1 MPAELVTRSVRMPRR
16 ARYLVPRGLPRRGEF
31 LAACAVVIIGVHVL
45 FAQLTLVIAVACYLT
60 GKATRW
66 RTSWLLVPAAAA
78 IVWMLVVGPGAAA
91 AGFIAGPAQVVG
103 YLTAS
108 GHQAG
113 HLLHPGA
120 AFAGAGS
127 WLARQLPLAI
137 LAGTAE
143 AALASWLSWLHTDEW
158 DLPQARPGLLVAG
171 RRAAAF
177 RSMRAGRVVTRDG
190 CCVGVAPASGSRV
203 TVSWPE
209 LEGGAL
215 ICGSAGPDLRNA
227 SLRVVQAALRRR
239 KPVLAVDFTG
249 DPGMPGQLT
258 AACAAAG
265 VPLQVLDLNSG
276 ASYYEPFRSGDPA
289 DRAALVAGMLN
300 WDGPGSQHRRSCV
313 AYLTDVFELL
323 DAAPGDPRVP
333 VLDEVIHLLD
343 PAALQARVGYVPAS
357 YPRHA
362 VLAERTRVSASIVA
376 AEPVTTAAMSR
387 QLRALRAS
395 GAGRYLGQ
403 PVGRQL
409 RAIDLNRT
417 VSERTA
423 VLFRLGAPGT
433 GLGGPGTGLGGPGA
447 DAAGM
452 LTRLVCQDM
461 LQLAARQQAAGVPAD
476 GVIVLA
482 GCEVMAE
489 ETLRGMFAAG
499 PGAGLA
505 VLATT
510 TSGEAACALAERPN
524 VLLVHRMTDQA
535 AAGRLAAVTPGTVA
549 AEDLLALADGE
560 FLLAVSQPGR
570 LVPRA
575 LAGVKETWRP
585 SDSR

>member
-1 MPAELVTRSVRMPRR
+1 MPAEVVTRSLRMPRR

-31 LAACAVVIIGVHVL
+31 LAACAVVIIGLHVL

-66 RTSWLLVPAAAA
+66 RASWLLLPAAAA
-78 IVWMLVVGPGAAA
+78 IVWMLAVGPGAAA
-91 AGFIAGPAQVVG
+91 AGFIAGPAQIVD
-103 YLTAS
+103 YLTA
-108 GHQAG
+108 AG

-120 AFAGAGS
+120 AFAGAGN
-127 WLARQLPLAI
+127 WLPRQLPLAI
-137 LAGTAE
+137 LAGAAE

-158 DLPQARPGLLVAG
+158 DLPQARPGLLVAV

-177 RSMRAGRVVTRDG
+177 RSMSAGRVVTRDG

-227 SLRVVQAALRRR
+227 SLRVVHAALRRR

-258 AACAAAG
+258 GACTAAG

-313 AYLTDVFELL
+313 AYLADVFELL
-323 DAAPGDPRVP
+323 DAVPGDPRVP

-343 PAALQARVGYVPAS
+343 PAALQARAGYVPVS
-357 YPRHA
+357 HPRHA
-362 VLAERTRVSASIVA
+362 VLAERTRMSASIVT
-376 AEPVTTAAMSR
+376 AEPVTTAAMLR

-395 GAGRYLGQ
+395 GTGRYLGQ

-409 RAIDLNRT
+409 RAIDLSRT

-423 VLFRLGAPGT
+423 VLFRLGGPEP
-433 GLGGPGTGLGGPGA
+433 GLGGPDPRLSGPGT
-447 DAAGM
+447 DAAAM

-482 GCEVMAE
+482 GCEAMAE
-489 ETLRGMFAAG
+489 QTLRGLFAAG
-499 PGAGLA
+499 SGAGLA

-510 TSGEAACALAERPN
+510 TSGEAACALAEQPN

-535 AAGRLAAVTPGTVA
+535 AARRLAAVMPGGGEA
-549 AEDLLALADGE
+549 AEDLQALADGE
-560 FLLAVSQPGR
+560 FMLAVSQPGR
-570 LVPRA
+570 LVKRA

-585 SDSR
+585 SGSR

>member
-1 MPAELVTRSVRMPRR
+1 
-16 ARYLVPRGLPRRGEF
+16 LPRRGEF

-45 FAQLTLVIAVACYLT
+45 FAQLALIVAVACYLT

-66 RTSWLLVPAAAA
+66 RTSWLLFPAAAA
-78 IVWMLVVGPGAAA
+78 IVWMLAVGPGAAA

-103 YLTAS
+103 YLTAG
-108 GHQAG
+108 GHQAD
-113 HLLHPGA
+113 HVLHPAA
-120 AFAGAGS
+120 AFAGAAD
-127 WLARQLPLAI
+127 WLPRQLPLAI
-137 LAGTAE
+137 LAGSAE
-143 AALASWLSWLHTDEW
+143 AALAGWLSWLHTDEW
-158 DLPQARPGLLVAG
+158 DLPRARPGLLVAA
-171 RRAAAF
+171 RRAVAF
-177 RSMRAGRVVTRDG
+177 RSIRAGRVVTRDG
-190 CCVGVAPASGSRV
+190 CCVGVVPTSGGRV

-215 ICGSAGPDLRNA
+215 ICGSAAPDLRNA
-227 SLRVVQAALRRR
+227 SLRVAHAALRRR

-249 DPGMPGQLT
+249 DPGIPAQLT
-258 AACAAAG
+258 AACSAAG

-300 WDGPGSQHRRSCV
+300 WEGPGSQHRRSCV
-313 AYLTDVFELL
+313 AYLADVFELL
-323 DAAPGDPRVP
+323 DTVPGDPRVP

-343 PAALQARVGYVPAS
+343 PAALQARAGHVPVS
-357 YPRHA
+357 HPRYA

-409 RAIDLNRT
+409 RAIDLSRA

-423 VLFRLGAPGT
+423 VLFRLGT
-433 GLGGPGTGLGGPGA
+433 GLGDPDASPGGPRI
-447 DAAGM
+447 DAAAM

-461 LQLAARQQAAGVPAD
+461 LQLAARQRAAGVAAD
-476 GVIVLA
+476 GVVVLA
-482 GCEVMAE
+482 GCEAMAE
-489 ETLRGMFAAG
+489 QTLRGMFAAG
-499 PGAGLA
+499 SGAGLA

-510 TSGEAACALAERPN
+510 TSSEVACAVAEQPN
-524 VLLVHRMTDQA
+524 VLLVHRMTDPA
-535 AAGRLAAVTPGTVA
+535 AARRLVTVMPGTVT
-549 AEDLLALADGE
+549 AEELQALADGE

-575 LAGVKETWRP
+575 LAGVKDTWRA